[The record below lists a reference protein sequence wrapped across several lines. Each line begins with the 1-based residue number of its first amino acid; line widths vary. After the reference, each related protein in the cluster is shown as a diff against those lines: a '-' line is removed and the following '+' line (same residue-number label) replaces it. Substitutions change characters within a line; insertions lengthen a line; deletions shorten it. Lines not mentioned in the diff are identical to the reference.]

1 MTGNHKLTG
10 AVFAMAAAALFATA
24 PVSVSASSEQGV
36 CYGGNA
42 CRGQS
47 ECKTGS
53 NSCMGTNQ
61 CKGQGFKKMTRA
73 ECDEAGGHF
82 G

>member
-1 MTGNHKLTG
+1 MTCNRKLTG
-10 AVFAMAAAALFATA
+10 SVLAITAAALFATA
-24 PVSVSASSEQGV
+24 PVNVSASSEQGV
-36 CYGGNA
+36 CYGGNS

-53 NSCMGTNQ
+53 NTCMGTNQ

-73 ECDEAGGHF
+73 QCDEAGGDF
-82 G
+82 R